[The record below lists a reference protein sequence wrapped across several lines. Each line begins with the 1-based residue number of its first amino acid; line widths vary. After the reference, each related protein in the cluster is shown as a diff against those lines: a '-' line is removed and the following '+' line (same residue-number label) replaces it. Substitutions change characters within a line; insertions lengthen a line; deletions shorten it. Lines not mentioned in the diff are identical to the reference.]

1 MNASANGMLGIL
13 NRAGLL
19 AFGYD
24 ALPKMRKASL
34 LLLASDAASASL
46 SKVLSA
52 ARQHGVQTLVVGT
65 KEELGAPLGYPVL
78 SAVAV
83 LSKKG
88 AASLLEK
95 LQKGES
101 HEEKQLSAEEE

>member
-1 MNASANGMLGIL
+1 MNASSKGMLGIL

-34 LLLASDAASASL
+34 VLLASDASASSL
-46 SKVLSA
+46 SKITSCA
-52 ARQHGVQTLVVGT
+52 KKQGVETLIVGT
-65 KEELGAPLGYPVL
+65 KEELGAPLGYDEL

-83 LSKKG
+83 LSRKG
-88 AASLLEK
+88 AASLKEK
-95 LQKGES
+95 LQKGE
-101 HEEKQLSAEEE
+101 

>member
-1 MNASANGMLGIL
+1 MNKDASGMLGIL

-24 ALPKMRKASL
+24 ALPKMRKAAL
-34 LLLASDAASASL
+34 VLLASDAASASL
-46 SKVLSA
+46 SKLLSA
-52 ARQHGVQTLVVGT
+52 AKKFGVETLTVGT

-88 AASLLEK
+88 AASLKEK
-95 LQKGES
+95 LQKGE
-101 HEEKQLSAEEE
+101 